1 MKKFGRNFKSGWLK
15 LRPTQNQRGAVTA
28 ETAIGITSLSTFLV
42 IAIFMVSYVSNQLTV
57 TDATRTAARLV
68 ARGESPATVE
78 YAVDILAPGSKVSI
92 SYGIQTAKVEVIG
105 PENPKIIWYLP
116 RIRSSVHTYLEN
128 GW

>member
-1 MKKFGRNFKSGWLK
+1 MKSLGRNFKNGWLR
-15 LRPTQNQRGAVTA
+15 LRPTQNQVGAVSA
-28 ETAIGITSLSTFLV
+28 ETAIGITSLSSFLV

-68 ARGESPATVE
+68 ARGESLATVE

-116 RIRSSVHTYLEN
+116 RIRSTVHTYLES

>member
-1 MKKFGRNFKSGWLK
+1 MKSLGRNFKNSRLR
-15 LRPTQNQRGAVTA
+15 LRPTQNQVGAVSA
-28 ETAIGITSLSTFLV
+28 ETAIGITSLSSFLV

-68 ARGESPATVE
+68 ARGESLATVE

-92 SYGIQTAKVEVIG
+92 SYGIDTAQVEVVG

-116 RIRSSVHTYLEN
+116 RIRSTVHTYLES